1 MIKAPRH
8 DFAITGT
15 DPPAHE
21 VIATPELQAWADAA
35 AQRLAA
41 GGGHVPADLEVVSD
55 DKESEKRA
63 VDFKHLF
70 HLLCHWRWFC
80 CHI

>member
-41 GGGHVPADLEVVSD
+41 GGWHVPADLEVVRAGQPLTRHRWHWLLYAV
-55 DKESEKRA
+55 ESPRPECP
-63 VDFKHLF
+63 F
-70 HLLCHWRWFC
+70 
-80 CHI
+80 

>member
-1 MIKAPRH
+1 MIKVPRH

-41 GGGHVPADLEVVSD
+41 GGWHVPADLEVVRAGQPLTRHRWYWLLYAV
-55 DKESEKRA
+55 ESPRPECP
-63 VDFKHLF
+63 F
-70 HLLCHWRWFC
+70 
-80 CHI
+80 